1 MGKKIKDTTS
11 ETNTNIK
18 LTKRLSVRI
27 GLIIILSLAVLFGSM
42 LALIIGT
49 VKREV
54 TQSTYLSS
62 KKIVDGRAAEISNW
76 LDIYIN
82 DLRIYTDAD
91 IVKSGD
97 KDQVIEWF
105 QNHKNLKNKDFS
117 YVFFCDKEGTSFRD
131 TGLVGKQ
138 FALTDRDYFRAVV
151 QGNRD
156 HFVGNLIKSKT
167 SNEYVL
173 PIAKAA
179 KDANG
184 EVFGMFVG
192 MLNPQTISD
201 KLNEEKIGKTGY
213 FYIVDY
219 LDLYVAHK
227 DQSMFMT
234 RVSDPQLRKLL
245 RDETI
250 TDYTIVTDGVDHH
263 LFSAN
268 IPEARWTLICDIEES
283 EILQPV
289 EYSKKIIILFG
300 ICIAIVVSLV
310 IILCLASIFKKIK
323 GIGGLLN
330 RLTTEDADL
339 TIQLPIKRNDEI
351 DDLVKAVNRFIA
363 NLRSFM
369 KSMKTSEEILS
380 DSGKILSEEITSSSS
395 SISQMASNIE
405 TVNTHIQKQSA
416 SVEDSAAAV
425 TQITS
430 NIESLENM
438 IQSQASSVTEA
449 SAAVEEMVGNISSVD
464 NSVVKMSEE
473 FATLEND
480 TRNGIEKNGIVNNL
494 VQEIAEKS
502 TSMMDANATI
512 QNIAEQTNLLAMN
525 AAIEAAHAGEA
536 GKGFSVVADEIRKLA
551 ETSAEQS
558 TKIGNELTAIQEGIQ
573 KVVDESAES
582 EKSFDAVST
591 RIGTTG
597 TLISHI
603 KAAMDEQQ
611 VGSQQILE
619 ALQLMN
625 NSTSEVRG
633 AAQEMTEG
641 GNMIMNDITSLQSSM
656 KELETLVKEI
666 ADGATYIH
674 EAVGRVTGVTDCFTD
689 AINDVDKDI
698 ERFKV

>member
-213 FYIVDY
+213 FYR
-219 LDLYVAHK
+219 
-227 DQSMFMT
+227 T
-234 RVSDPQLRKLL
+234 
-245 RDETI
+245 
-250 TDYTIVTDGVDHH
+250 
-263 LFSAN
+263 
-268 IPEARWTLICDIEES
+268 
-283 EILQPV
+283 
-289 EYSKKIIILFG
+289 
-300 ICIAIVVSLV
+300 
-310 IILCLASIFKKIK
+310 
-323 GIGGLLN
+323 
-330 RLTTEDADL
+330 
-339 TIQLPIKRNDEI
+339 EI
-351 DDLVKAVNRFIA
+351 DAP
-363 NLRSFM
+363 
-369 KSMKTSEEILS
+369 
-380 DSGKILSEEITSSSS
+380 
-395 SISQMASNIE
+395 
-405 TVNTHIQKQSA
+405 
-416 SVEDSAAAV
+416 
-425 TQITS
+425 
-430 NIESLENM
+430 
-438 IQSQASSVTEA
+438 
-449 SAAVEEMVGNISSVD
+449 
-464 NSVVKMSEE
+464 
-473 FATLEND
+473 
-480 TRNGIEKNGIVNNL
+480 TRY
-494 VQEIAEKS
+494 
-502 TSMMDANATI
+502 
-512 QNIAEQTNLLAMN
+512 
-525 AAIEAAHAGEA
+525 
-536 GKGFSVVADEIRKLA
+536 F
-551 ETSAEQS
+551 
-558 TKIGNELTAIQEGIQ
+558 
-573 KVVDESAES
+573 
-582 EKSFDAVST
+582 
-591 RIGTTG
+591 
-597 TLISHI
+597 
-603 KAAMDEQQ
+603 
-611 VGSQQILE
+611 
-619 ALQLMN
+619 
-625 NSTSEVRG
+625 
-633 AAQEMTEG
+633 
-641 GNMIMNDITSLQSSM
+641 
-656 KELETLVKEI
+656 
-666 ADGATYIH
+666 
-674 EAVGRVTGVTDCFTD
+674 
-689 AINDVDKDI
+689 
-698 ERFKV
+698 